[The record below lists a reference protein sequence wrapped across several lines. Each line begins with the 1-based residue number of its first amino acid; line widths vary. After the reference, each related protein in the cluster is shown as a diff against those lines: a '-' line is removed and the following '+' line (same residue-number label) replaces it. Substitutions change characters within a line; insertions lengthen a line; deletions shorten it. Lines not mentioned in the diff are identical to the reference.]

1 MENYDSYFLPSYFQN
16 VCGLQ
21 LLNRRLSQ
29 KTDALEAEVHRL
41 SEEGISPIPRD
52 QRESIIPW
60 VAACAVFLL
69 WAWLEPIH
77 TLCWIASASFTAC
90 VAIITV
96 PENSR
101 KEIERQREL
110 AACWTLE
117 KQRKEANKG
126 HIAQLESEIEHY
138 RGEQKKLQAVLSRVY
153 NAGILP
159 SKYRNCYAAAFLHRW
174 VGDSVLPEL
183 SAAIQA
189 LARYDFSMQ
198 QIRQQVETYI
208 DKNSSQIL
216 SHCIFQAAEQEKRDA
231 SLRAKLDELEIP
243 DEKKNVYL
251 HILDANAEAINYF
264 ASVNYLDPV

>member
-29 KTDALEAEVHRL
+29 KTDTLEAEVHRL
-41 SEEGISPIPRD
+41 SEEGTSPLPRD
-52 QRESIIPW
+52 QRESIVPW
-60 VAACAVFLL
+60 VAACAAFLL
-69 WAWLEPIH
+69 LAWLEPIH
-77 TLCWIASASFTAC
+77 TLCWIAGASFTTC
-90 VAIITV
+90 VAIITI

-126 HIAQLESEIEHY
+126 RIAQMKSEIEYY

-159 SKYRNCYAAAFLHRW
+159 AKYRNCYAAAFLQRW
-174 VGDSVLPEL
+174 VGDSVSPEL

-216 SHCIFQAAEQEKRDA
+216 SHCISQAAEQEKRDV
-231 SLRAKLDELEIP
+231 SLRSKLDTLEIP
-243 DEKKNVYL
+243 NEKKNVYL